1 MNTFQHG
8 RSNLVVWS
16 LYFFGASV
24 IVWYFGWLVGLF
36 IAVWAK
42 SSLLGMTMVIKDG
55 NSKVGL
61 RLLYLGLLM
70 NSFAF
75 WFVGPEAFPLFS
87 VFGVLVIFGAFV
99 SDLVRKVNDRWRAT
113 KSGVLGSILFLSAL
127 LGPRFGLVGYE
138 LHYTTPIYVMVVICE
153 FVIVY
158 EVRGALLDVAKSI
171 QIDRAAKERLVEAK
185 TWYVESFG
193 MISHN
198 IKNPLAV
205 IVSRLELAQ
214 LKSKL
219 KGTVELSSMEVQ
231 ELRAKADEINTLL
244 MQFLALHKD
253 NSKKLEKGPITL
265 RELVVELANTN
276 NCRLVELSDKVSSA
290 QLDEV
295 SLFALRQALE
305 VLIDNA
311 KKYAGHVPEITLS
324 ERGVRVRDYG
334 PGLTDEQAA
343 VYGKQFVESRSLS
356 GSGIG
361 LFFAAQLLKKSGW
374 NMRLIDHNNGLTVKI
389 EPTIPQA

>member
-1 MNTFQHG
+1 M
-8 RSNLVVWS
+8 SLVQKRVGDFIVWAVY
-16 LYFFGASV
+16 LIGASV
-24 IVWYFGWLVGLF
+24 IIWYFGWLLGMF
-36 IAVWAK
+36 ISIWALT
-42 SSLLGMTMVIKDG
+42 SLLGMTMVIKEGSSDRG
-55 NSKVGL
+55 IQLVHIGLILNSA
-61 RLLYLGLLM
+61 
-70 NSFAF
+70 AF
-75 WFVGPEAFPLFS
+75 WFVGAEAFPLFS
-87 VFGVLVIFGAFV
+87 VFGVLVFFGSFV
-99 SDLVRKVNDRWRAT
+99 ADLVREVANHRRAI
-113 KSGVLGSILFLSAL
+113 KNGIVGGIFFLSAL
-127 LGPRFGLVGYE
+127 LGPRFGLKGYE
-138 LHYTTPIYVMVVICE
+138 LHYATPVYIMVVISE
-153 FVIVY
+153 FAIVY
-158 EVRGALLDVAKSI
+158 VIRGALLHVVESI
-171 QIDRAAKERLVEAK
+171 QRDRASKSKLLEAK

-253 NSKKLEKGPITL
+253 NSKKLDNGPITL
-265 RELVVELANTN
+265 KELVTELCQVHQCELT
-276 NCRLVELSDKVSSA
+276 ELSDEISRT

-311 KKYAGHVPEITLS
+311 KKYAGHVPELTLS

-361 LFFAAQLLKKSGW
+361 LFFAAQLLQKAGW
-374 NMRLIDHNNGLTVKI
+374 NMRLLDHNNGLTVKI
-389 EPTIPQA
+389 EPTIPEA